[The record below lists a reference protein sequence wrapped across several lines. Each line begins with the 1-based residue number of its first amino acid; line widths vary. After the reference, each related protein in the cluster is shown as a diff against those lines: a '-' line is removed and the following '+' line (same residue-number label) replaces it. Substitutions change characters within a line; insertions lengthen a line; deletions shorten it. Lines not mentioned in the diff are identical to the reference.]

1 MDKCSISTLDVW
13 LCSMFSTIGMEQND
27 VDRIKIIIC
36 FFLLAHMEGEVQ
48 GSNGQRSPSHRDTI
62 QRSSN
67 KLMSSF
73 PPWNAPSNRS
83 PRPQN
88 LVHNTTWLRP
98 LSRLVKLNM
107 DAAWDPISKSVSIGM
122 VVRDHNGQF
131 LAGKSLLA
139 QADLALWLNAYVPRK
154 V

>member
-36 FFLLAHMEGEVQ
+36 FFYWHIWKERCKVVME
-48 GSNGQRSPSHRDTI
+48 QRSPSHRDTI

-67 KLMSSF
+67 KANEFLSSMERRQ
-73 PPWNAPSNRS
+73 ANRS

-131 LAGKSLLA
+131 
-139 QADLALWLNAYVPRK
+139 WLVNLY
-154 V
+154 